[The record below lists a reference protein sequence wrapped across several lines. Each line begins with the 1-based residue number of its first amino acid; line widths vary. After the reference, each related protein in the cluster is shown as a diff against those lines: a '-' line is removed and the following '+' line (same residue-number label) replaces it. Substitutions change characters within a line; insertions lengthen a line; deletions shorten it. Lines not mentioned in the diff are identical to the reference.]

1 MPEVLAKALG
11 VREPTLAAI
20 VGGPDGHLVQV
31 LVNSVMG
38 TKPFKL
44 RGVARKH
51 LAVDAE

>member
-1 MPEVLAKALG
+1 MLAKALG

-20 VGGPDGHLVQV
+20 VGGPEQGHLVQV